1 MATLP
6 DVKEFVS
13 IKVSSFDHAALATSL
28 TTRAADGWDVVS
40 VVAVGNDIVAYLS
53 RETLAGSTD
62 ATSSSTSAST
72 SASVTGTA
80 STSGASEPAGWA
92 AAATSDAASAPTQAM
107 STTAAAETSSTSTS
121 GATTNATASSTT
133 PSVPADWYKDPSGRY
148 EYRYWDGQ
156 KWTEHVSRAGT
167 VYKDPPTP

>member
-1 MATLP
+1 M
-6 DVKEFVS
+6 KEFVS

-28 TTRAADGWDVVS
+28 TSKAADGWDVVS

-53 RETLAGSTD
+53 RETLSGSTD
-62 ATSSSTSAST
+62 TKSSTVSSSSSAST
-72 SASVTGTA
+72 SASVATA
-80 STSGASEPAGWA
+80 SGTSEPAGWA
-92 AAATSDAASAPTQAM
+92 AATTTDAASAPTQAM
-107 STTAAAETSSTSTS
+107 STTAAAETSS
-121 GATTNATASSTT
+121 ATTNATASSST

>member
-1 MATLP
+1 
-6 DVKEFVS
+6 VKEFVS

-28 TTRAADGWDVVS
+28 TTKAAEGWDVVG
-40 VVAVGNDIVAYLS
+40 VVAVGSDIVAYLS
-53 RETLAGSTD
+53 RTRTASTGTSSA
-62 ATSSSTSAST
+62 ATSSAAASG
-72 SASVTGTA
+72 AA
-80 STSGASEPAGWA
+80 TSGAATSEPAGWA
-92 AAATSDAASAPTQAM
+92 AASTNDVASAPTQAM
-107 STTAAAETSSTSTS
+107 TATAAPDPSRTTAWSTSTTS
-121 GATTNATASSTT
+121 AGTSSAAASAT

>member
-1 MATLP
+1 MATLA

-28 TTRAADGWDVVS
+28 TAKASDGWDVVS

-53 RETLAGSTD
+53 RESA
-62 ATSSSTSAST
+62 SSSAPTVSTTSDASGASAST
-72 SASVTGTA
+72 AVT
-80 STSGASEPAGWA
+80 SEPAGWGA
-92 AAATSDAASAPTQAM
+92 ARTTDVASAPTQAM
-107 STTAAAETSSTSTS
+107 STTAATETSSTSTS
-121 GATTNATASSTT
+121 GAATGTTASTTT

>member
-28 TTRAADGWDVVS
+28 TSKAADGWDVVS

-53 RETLAGSTD
+53 RETLSGSTG
-62 ATSSSTSAST
+62 TKSSTVSSTVSSSSAS
-72 SASVTGTA
+72 APVATA
-80 STSGASEPAGWA
+80 SGTSEPAGWA
-92 AAATSDAASAPTQAM
+92 AATTTDAASAPTQAM
-107 STTAAAETSSTSTS
+107 STTAAAETSS
-121 GATTNATASSTT
+121 ATTNATASSTT

-156 KWTEHVSRAGT
+156 RWTEHVSRAGT

>member
-1 MATLP
+1 M
-6 DVKEFVS
+6 KEFVS
-13 IKVSSFDHAALATSL
+13 VKVSSFDHAALATTL
-28 TTRAADGWDVVS
+28 TTKSSEGWDVVS

-53 RETLAGSTD
+53 RETAPRTSPAPTNASSTTTVSASATNEPSGWGAARTTD
-62 ATSSSTSAST
+62 A
-72 SASVTGTA
+72 
-80 STSGASEPAGWA
+80 
-92 AAATSDAASAPTQAM
+92 AASAPTQVVA
-107 STTAAAETSSTSTS
+107 TTAAVNTSSGDTGSTATSST
-121 GATTNATASSTT
+121 GT

>member
-1 MATLP
+1 M
-6 DVKEFVS
+6 KEFVS
-13 IKVSSFDHAALATSL
+13 VKVSSFDHAALATTL
-28 TTRAADGWDVVS
+28 TTKSSEGWDVVS

-53 RETLAGSTD
+53 RETAPRTSPTNASSTTTVSASATNEPSGWGAARTTD
-62 ATSSSTSAST
+62 A
-72 SASVTGTA
+72 
-80 STSGASEPAGWA
+80 
-92 AAATSDAASAPTQAM
+92 AASAPTQVVA
-107 STTAAAETSSTSTS
+107 TTAAVNTSSGDTGSTATSST
-121 GATTNATASSTT
+121 GT

>member
-1 MATLP
+1 M
-6 DVKEFVS
+6 KEFVS
-13 IKVSSFDHAALATSL
+13 VKVSSFDHAALATTL
-28 TTRAADGWDVVS
+28 TTKSSEGWDVVS

-53 RETLAGSTD
+53 RETAARTSPTPTNASSTTTVSASATHEPSGWGAARTTD
-62 ATSSSTSAST
+62 A
-72 SASVTGTA
+72 
-80 STSGASEPAGWA
+80 
-92 AAATSDAASAPTQAM
+92 AASAPTQVVA
-107 STTAAAETSSTSTS
+107 TTAAVDTSSGDTGSTATSST
-121 GATTNATASSTT
+121 GT

>member
-1 MATLP
+1 MATLAV
-6 DVKEFVS
+6 VKEFVS

-28 TTRAADGWDVVS
+28 TAKAAEGYDVVS

-53 RETLAGSTD
+53 RETPSR
-62 ATSSSTSAST
+62 SAST
-72 SASVTGTA
+72 SASPTPTT
-80 STSGASEPAGWA
+80 STSTTSTPTSASAGEPDGWA
-92 AAATSDAASAPTQAM
+92 SVRGADVAASAPTQVVA
-107 STTAAAETSSTSTS
+107 TTTPTASDASSTS
-121 GATTNATASSTT
+121 T

-167 VYKDPPTP
+167 VHKDPPTP

>member
-1 MATLP
+1 M
-6 DVKEFVS
+6 KEFVS

-28 TTRAADGWDVVS
+28 TSKAADGWDVVS

-53 RETLAGSTD
+53 RETLTAST
-62 ATSSSTSAST
+62 AKSSSTVTATST
-72 SASVTGTA
+72 SAPITA
-80 STSGASEPAGWA
+80 TTSGTEPAGWA
-92 AAATSDAASAPTQAM
+92 AADTTDAASAPTQAM
-107 STTAAAETSSTSTS
+107 STTAAAETSGASTSTATS
-121 GATTNATASSTT
+121 SATTSST

>member
-1 MATLP
+1 M
-6 DVKEFVS
+6 KEFVS
-13 IKVSSFDHAALATSL
+13 VKVSSFDHAALATTL
-28 TTRAADGWDVVS
+28 TAKSSEGWDVVS

-53 RETLAGSTD
+53 RETAPRTSPAPTNASSTTTVSASATNEPSGWGSARTTD
-62 ATSSSTSAST
+62 A
-72 SASVTGTA
+72 
-80 STSGASEPAGWA
+80 
-92 AAATSDAASAPTQAM
+92 AASAPTQVVA
-107 STTAAAETSSTSTS
+107 TTAAVNTSSGDTGSTATSST
-121 GATTNATASSTT
+121 GT

>member
-1 MATLP
+1 M
-6 DVKEFVS
+6 KEFVS

-28 TTRAADGWDVVS
+28 TSKAADGWDVVS

-53 RETLAGSTD
+53 RETLSGSTD
-62 ATSSSTSAST
+62 AKSSNVSSTVSSSSSVSTSAPV
-72 SASVTGTA
+72 ATA
-80 STSGASEPAGWA
+80 SGTSEPAGWA
-92 AAATSDAASAPTQAM
+92 AATTTDAASAPTQAM
-107 STTAAAETSSTSTS
+107 STTAAAETSS
-121 GATTNATASSTT
+121 ATTDATTSSTT

>member
-1 MATLP
+1 M
-6 DVKEFVS
+6 KEFVS

-28 TTRAADGWDVVS
+28 TSKAADGWDVVS

-53 RETLAGSTD
+53 RETLSGSTD
-62 ATSSSTSAST
+62 TKSSNVSSTASSSSAST
-72 SASVTGTA
+72 SAPVATA
-80 STSGASEPAGWA
+80 SGTSEPAGWA
-92 AAATSDAASAPTQAM
+92 AATTTDAASAPTQAM
-107 STTAAAETSSTSTS
+107 STTAAAETSS
-121 GATTNATASSTT
+121 ATTSSAKAGATASSTT

>member
-1 MATLP
+1 
-6 DVKEFVS
+6 VKEFVS

-28 TTRAADGWDVVS
+28 TTKAAEGWAVVS
-40 VVAVGNDIVAYLS
+40 VLAVGNDIVAYLS
-53 RETLAGSTD
+53 RETIKS
-62 ATSSSTSAST
+62 ATSPASGSSVAAST
-72 SASVTGTA
+72 ST
-80 STSGASEPAGWA
+80 GASEPAGWGA
-92 AAATSDAASAPTQAM
+92 AKTSDAASAPTQAM
-107 STTAAAETSSTSTS
+107 TSMSNTGTMSTESSTPATSST
-121 GATTNATASSTT
+121 TTTT

>member
-1 MATLP
+1 
-6 DVKEFVS
+6 VKEFVS

-28 TTRAADGWDVVS
+28 TTKAAEGWDVVS

-53 RETLAGSTD
+53 REATKNSASSTAGS
-62 ATSSSTSAST
+62 ASASSASSS
-72 SASVTGTA
+72 
-80 STSGASEPAGWA
+80 SGSSEPAGWA
-92 AAATSDAASAPTQAM
+92 SAKTTDAASAPTQAM
-107 STTAAAETSSTSTS
+107 TAMSNTGSVAAHTSS
-121 GATTNATASSTT
+121 ASSASSSTAPT
-133 PSVPADWYKDPSGRY
+133 VPADWYKDPSGRY

>member
-1 MATLP
+1 M
-6 DVKEFVS
+6 KEFVS

-28 TTRAADGWDVVS
+28 TSKAADGWDVVS

-53 RETLAGSTD
+53 RETLSGSTD
-62 ATSSSTSAST
+62 TKTSSTSTST
-72 SASVTGTA
+72 SAPVTTA
-80 STSGASEPAGWA
+80 TTRGAAEPAGWA
-92 AAATSDAASAPTQAM
+92 AADTTDAASAPTQAM
-107 STTAAAETSSTSTS
+107 STTAATETSGASTSTAAS
-121 GATTNATASSTT
+121 SATTSSTT

>member
-1 MATLP
+1 M
-6 DVKEFVS
+6 KEFVS
-13 IKVSSFDHAALATSL
+13 VKVSSFDHAALATTL
-28 TTRAADGWDVVS
+28 TAKSSEGWDVVS

-53 RETLAGSTD
+53 RESA
-62 ATSSSTSAST
+62 ARTSPTPTSAST
-72 SASVTGTA
+72 TSTASASATNEP
-80 STSGASEPAGWA
+80 SGWGA
-92 AAATSDAASAPTQAM
+92 ARTTDAAASAPTQVVA
-107 STTAAAETSSTSTS
+107 TTAAVDTSAGVTSAGGTGSTATSST
-121 GATTNATASSTT
+121 GT

>member
-1 MATLP
+1 
-6 DVKEFVS
+6 VKEFVS

-28 TTRAADGWDVVS
+28 TTKAAEGWDVVS

-53 RETLAGSTD
+53 RETIRS
-62 ATSSSTSAST
+62 ATSSTSGSAS
-72 SASVTGTA
+72 AP
-80 STSGASEPAGWA
+80 STSGSTGSSEPAGWA
-92 AAATSDAASAPTQAM
+92 SAKTTDAASAPTQAM
-107 STTAAAETSSTSTS
+107 TAMSNTGSVAADTSSTSTAS
-121 GATTNATASSTT
+121 ASTPSSTT
-133 PSVPADWYKDPSGRY
+133 PTVPADWYKDPSGRY

>member
-1 MATLP
+1 
-6 DVKEFVS
+6 VKEFVS

-28 TTRAADGWDVVS
+28 TTKAAEGWAVVS
-40 VVAVGNDIVAYLS
+40 VLAVGNDIVAYLS
-53 RETLAGSTD
+53 RETITS
-62 ATSSSTSAST
+62 ATSPASGSSVAAAATT
-72 SASVTGTA
+72 
-80 STSGASEPAGWA
+80 GASEPSGWGA
-92 AAATSDAASAPTQAM
+92 ANTSDAASAPTQAM
-107 STTAAAETSSTSTS
+107 TATTNTGAVSTETSSAATPST
-121 GATTNATASSTT
+121 TTTT

>member
-1 MATLP
+1 M
-6 DVKEFVS
+6 KEFVS

-28 TTRAADGWDVVS
+28 TTKAVEGWDVVS

-53 RETLAGSTD
+53 RETTKS
-62 ATSSSTSAST
+62 ATSSVTSSAST
-72 SASVTGTA
+72 SSASVASSSSTG
-80 STSGASEPAGWA
+80 SSEPAGWA
-92 AAATSDAASAPTQAM
+92 SAKTTDAASTPTQAM
-107 STTAAAETSSTSTS
+107 TAMSNTGSVAAQTSSASS
-121 GATTNATASSTT
+121 ASSSTT
-133 PSVPADWYKDPSGRY
+133 PTVPADWYKDPSGRY